1 MPRLS
6 LHVSLSSLAS
16 SPCSSLLRRCACLLA
31 VGAAFGCKA
40 SEGSSSKD
48 GVPKG
53 GAAGTLAAE
62 PQHFNFELPATYVPL
77 SLRGEGSETLRAPA
91 AARSTPIDGGFRVE
105 DGADFALEVRA
116 QPLPIERLKAGVAQA
131 SRVFEDRDTVVF
143 EAPSGLAFVMV
154 RELVPEWDENV
165 PERFSCSS
173 VGASLDGT
181 ATRAESLRFS
191 RAAVE
196 RMVAACRSL
205 DLPKL
210 E

>member
-6 LHVSLSSLAS
+6 LHFSLALIATF
-16 SPCSSLLRRCACLLA
+16 PCQRRLRRCACLLA
-31 VGAAFGCKA
+31 IGAAFGCKA
-40 SEGSSSKD
+40 SEGTSSKD
-48 GVPKG
+48 GAPKA
-53 GAAGTLAAE
+53 GAAGTLGAE

-77 SLRGEGSETLRAPA
+77 PLRGEGSETLRAPA

-105 DGADFALEVRA
+105 DGADFALEVHA
-116 QPLPIERLKAGVAQA
+116 QPLPIERLQAGVPLA

-143 EAPSGLAFVMV
+143 QAASGLAFVMV
-154 RELVPEWDENV
+154 RELVPEWDENA

-173 VGASLDGT
+173 AGVSLDGG

-191 RAAVE
+191 RAAIE
-196 RMVAACRSL
+196 PMVAACRSL